1 MRTPSAI
8 TPGRKAV
15 CLSLLLL
22 FFYSSSAQDTIHL
35 KKYVGNL
42 KQVDVAAGAD
52 TLHLLFDTGGG
63 ETFLSPQVA
72 RRLGKTVYGRATT
85 FRMSGEMLHYQ
96 KADSVTLTIGGKRY
110 DHPTLGVWDLM
121 SILPAGLP
129 KIDGV
134 LSLKTFAGRVLS
146 LDLAAGKLVVETEA
160 SYRSAVKKMTLVP
173 SRFATGMNG
182 GELTLFLAMRRNHR
196 PYWFLFDSGNLSDLL
211 LSHRTAAE
219 WGLQADTV
227 TVRKEVGVVPVQLG
241 KRKAE
246 GKAASENII
255 YDGALNYALL
265 STWRFLIHLGRKEV
279 WME

>member
-8 TPGRKAV
+8 TPVRKAV
-15 CLSLLLL
+15 CFSLLLWL
-22 FFYSSSAQDTIHL
+22 FSPGSAQDTIHL

-42 KQVDVAAGAD
+42 KQVEVVAGSD

-63 ETFLSPQVA
+63 ETFLAPAVA
-72 RRLGKTVYGRATT
+72 RRLGKTVYGRATS

-96 KADSVTLTIGGKRY
+96 KADSVTLTMGGKRY

-121 SILPAGLP
+121 SVLPAGLP

-134 LSLKTFAGRVLS
+134 LSLKTFAGKILS

-160 SYRSAVKKMTLVP
+160 SYRSAVKKMALVS

-182 GELTLFLAMRRNHR
+182 RELTIFLAMRRNNR

-227 TVRKEVGVVPVQLG
+227 TLRKELGVVPVQLG
-241 KRKAE
+241 KRKTE

-265 STWRFLIHLGRKEV
+265 SKWRFLIHFDRKEV